1 MILFSDE
8 PPQEYDV
15 LDEIV
20 EVIQTRTLRSKF
32 CLSFQAIVE
41 NVVLFN
47 YDPNC

>member
-8 PPQEYDV
+8 LPQEYDV

-32 CLSFQAIVE
+32 CLSFEANVE
-41 NVVLFN
+41 NA